1 MATTATTATKMY
13 ELSDAYLIQQVTN
26 QSDYTAFEQLFHRH
40 YSNLCRY
47 AYTYLKAHDA
57 SEEVVSDVFLKIW
70 KNREVLQIQ
79 SSISAYLVRA
89 TRNLAIDHLRYLN
102 RQRRKT
108 YDLVGDFQ
116 ANDASPSDLI
126 IGTETNRLIEAAIEA
141 LTPQAKLIFRMSRDS
156 NMTQSDIAQK
166 LNLSIKTVE
175 AHMGRAL
182 KSLRE
187 SLRQQAVLA
196 R

>member
-1 MATTATTATKMY
+1 MASTTTKMY
-13 ELSDAYLIQQVTN
+13 ELTDAYLIQQVTS
-26 QSDYTAFEQLFHRH
+26 QSDYAAFEQLFHRH

-70 KNREVLQIQ
+70 KNRDTLHIQ
-79 SSISAYLVRA
+79 SSISAYLGRA
-89 TRNLAIDHLRYLN
+89 TRNLAIDHLRYSN

-126 IGTETNRLIEAAIEA
+126 IGNETNRLIEAAIEA
-141 LTPQAKLIFRMSRDS
+141 LTPQAKLIFRMSRDN
-156 NMTQSDIAQK
+156 NMTQADIAQK
-166 LNLSIKTVE
+166 LNLSIKTIE
-175 AHMGRAL
+175 AHIGRAL
-182 KSLRE
+182 KSLRA

>member
-1 MATTATTATKMY
+1 MATTATKMY
-13 ELSDAYLIQQVTN
+13 GLTDAHLIQQVTS
-26 QSDYTAFEQLFHRH
+26 QSDYAAFEQLFHRH
-40 YSNLCRY
+40 YSSLCRY

-57 SEEVVSDVFLKIW
+57 AEEVVSDVFLKIW

-126 IGTETNRLIEAAIEA
+126 IGSETNKLIEAAIEA
-141 LTPQAKLIFRMSRDS
+141 LTPQAKLIFRLSRDS
-156 NMTQSDIAQK
+156 NMTQADIAQK
-166 LNLSIKTVE
+166 LNLSVKTIE
-175 AHMGRAL
+175 AHMSRAL

-187 SLRQQAVLA
+187 SLRRQAVLA